1 MGGTIRVLFATGEP
15 AAGDALER
23 EDDQFDVATV
33 TDGAVARDRLAAA
46 PVDCVISRHAL
57 PEMTGIDLLEVVR
70 EEHPEVPF
78 ILVTERTDADI
89 AGEAIN
95 AGVTD
100 YLQWPPEAD
109 PYPLLAKKVR
119 MAVDQH
125 HSGRAVK
132 TATPDCD
139 QFEFALK
146 TTNTYIFD
154 WNPNTG
160 TIERYPTLEDL
171 FGTAW
176 EVSKPMFNA
185 FFDFVKSGHRDRVKR
200 EIRAAI
206 DEETGYDIVY
216 PIETQEDRQRWIHE
230 RADVRETE
238 RSSLRVVGTVTDV
251 TDLQEY
257 EQQLVQ
263 QDQPQ

>member
-1 MGGTIRVLFATGEP
+1 MADTIHVLFATDEP
-15 AAGDALER
+15 AAVDALER
-23 EDDQFDVATV
+23 EDDQFDVVTV
-33 TDGAVARDRLAAA
+33 ADGAVAHDRLATA
-46 PVDCVISRHAL
+46 PVDCVVSRHAL
-57 PEMTGIDLLEVVR
+57 PDMTGIDLLEIVR
-70 EEHPEVPF
+70 EEHPELPF
-78 ILVTERTDADI
+78 ILVAEQTDADV
-89 AGEAIN
+89 AGAAIN
-95 AGVTD
+95 TGVTD
-100 YLQWPPEAD
+100 YLQWPSNTD

-125 HSGRAVK
+125 QSDRAVE

-160 TIERYPTLEDL
+160 TIERYPTVKDL
-171 FGTAW
+171 FGAAW

-185 FFDFVKSGHRDRVKR
+185 FFDFVESGHRDRVKR

-216 PIETQEDRQRWIHE
+216 PIKTQGDRQR
-230 RADVRETE
+230 
-238 RSSLRVVGTVTDV
+238 
-251 TDLQEY
+251 
-257 EQQLVQ
+257 
-263 QDQPQ
+263 